1 MAMCF
6 VVERRT
12 GPKCDPSQ
20 PLEGQSGWLEHAAF
34 MDALVDDGVVVL
46 CGPLANE
53 SRVVLVV
60 EVASEDEARAILGRD
75 PWSGTHLVLESAIR
89 LDGRARSTSTDPSS
103 KRFEIGVPFAVPLLV
118 ADPRRAAVALPSTGT
133 VPKLLWMSSSDSC
146 RILGWGW
153 RPRSVVMAWWTSRTT

>member
-1 MAMCF
+1 MFF

-75 PWSGTHLVLESAIR
+75 PWSWHAPRPRVGH
-89 LDGRARSTSTDPSS
+89 P
-103 KRFEIGVPFAVPLLV
+103 
-118 ADPRRAAVALPSTGT
+118 PRRPSPLTNTWTRRRSVSRLVFRSPYLCSSRPPSRERQRLPRHRNRAGGIG
-133 VPKLLWMSSSDSC
+133 SC
-146 RILGWGW
+146 RVSPDG
-153 RPRSVVMAWWTSRTT
+153 